1 MPFGKWSS
9 FDDCVRDF
17 VSKGKSEERAKRI
30 CGALK
35 ARLEERSTGRFFSWE
50 GEVAPQRGNLIV
62 GRAIHPMKTFHSEE
76 WPGVR
81 VYLEEELRKAAGSLI
96 GAPLLLDHVYPLDG
110 EVLEASYVDGAVE
123 YVADLRSEE
132 VLGWVRDGTISHC
145 SVEYEWENLERVDG
159 VAPRGITFTG
169 LSLLKEYEPG
179 DRETTVAV
187 WEAIVKRLREAA
199 ESSVKRR
206 TEESPAVE
214 AALEAVSSALTELSD
229 RMERNHRILKTRV
242 DALEKLVNS
251 RGALGEAVIDPAA
264 GNTGEIV
271 SKAEI
276 LSELKRACYERVPR
290 HWSYGACRQNLR
302 LKDLIRR
309 LEKGEEGQR

>member
-9 FDDCVRDF
+9 FEDCVRDF

-35 ARLEERSTGRFFSWE
+35 ARLEEESADRFFHWE
-50 GEVAPQRGNLIV
+50 GDVTPQRGNLV
-62 GRAIHPMKTFHSEE
+62 RGKAIHPIKTFHPEE

-81 VYLEEELRKAAGSLI
+81 VYLEEELMKAAGSLI
-96 GAPLLLDHVYPLDG
+96 GAPLLLDHAHPLDG

-123 YVADLRSEE
+123 YVAELRNEE
-132 VLGWVRDGTISHC
+132 VLGLVRDGTISHC
-145 SVEYEWENLERVDG
+145 SVEYEWDNLERVDG

-179 DRETTVAV
+179 DMKTTVEV

-199 ESSVKRR
+199 ESSP
-206 TEESPAVE
+206 TGHGEEPLAVE
-214 AALEAVSSALTELSD
+214 DALEAVNSALTELNVRMD
-229 RMERNHRILKTRV
+229 RNYRILKTRV
-242 DALEKLVNS
+242 EALERLLDLGS
-251 RGALGEAVIDPAA
+251 ASGEAIIDPAA
-264 GNTGEIV
+264 TNEKELV
-271 SKAEI
+271 SRAEI
-276 LSELKRACYERVPR
+276 LAELKRACYERVPK
-290 HWSYGACRQNLR
+290 HWSYGAYRQNIR

-309 LEKGEEGQR
+309 LEEGEQSRR